1 MKAPSPGLEVSTDKA
16 IFAED
21 ERPRHNY
28 PHGDY
33 NGINNAIVL
42 VNIVITNT
50 NQIIIIIV
58 IMIIINTNNHN
69 NHNSDN
75 SDNSDNNDDDNVTT
89 AVMAITDM
97 EVSENRGP

>member
-50 NQIIIIIV
+50 NQIIIIV